1 MQKFKSVEELVNQL
15 KPEKPVYCIR
25 KNSIKYAVKFFLNKF
40 PGKIL
45 YAVKTN
51 PHPEVIKTII
61 ESGVKQFDVA
71 SIEEIKNI
79 RTFSNTAKCSFMH
92 TVKSR
97 ESIKEAYFNYG
108 VKTFSLDTKDELI
121 KIIEST
127 NNAKDLELFV
137 RVAVSNEHAEID
149 LSKKFG
155 ALTSEAIGLLRL
167 VKQHAKKIGL
177 SFHVGSQCM
186 HPISYSKGINEIGN
200 IIKKT
205 KIIPDYINVGGG
217 FPTIYPDLIPQSLDN
232 YFNEINKSLENLKLE
247 KLPEIIC
254 EPGRAI
260 VAESGSTIVRV
271 AVSNE
276 HAEIDLSKKFGALT
290 SEAIG
295 LLRLVKQHA
304 KKVGLSFHVGSQC
317 MHPISYSKGI
327 SEIGNIIKKTK
338 IIPDYINVGGGFP
351 TIYPDLIP
359 QSLDNYFNEINKSL
373 ENLKL
378 EKLPEIICEPG
389 RAIVAESGSTVVRV
403 NLRKKQKLYI
413 NDGTYGTLF
422 DAGTPNI
429 VFPSRMIKENS
440 NKIISKK
447 LTAFDFFGP
456 TCDSMDYM
464 KGPFLLP
471 NNIKENDYVELGQLG
486 AYGLTFRTQFNGYY
500 SNEIYEV
507 EDNPIMTMY
516 DKDINKANMV
526 A

>member
-1 MQKFKSVEELVNQL
+1 MQKFKSVEDLINQL

-25 KNSIKYAVKFFLNKF
+25 KNSIQSAVKYFIKNF

-51 PHPEVIKTII
+51 PHPLVIEQII
-61 ESGVKQFDVA
+61 EGGVEQFDVA
-71 SIEEIKNI
+71 SIEEIRAIKS
-79 RTFSNTAKCSFMH
+79 FSQTAKCSYMH

-97 ESIKEAYFNYG
+97 ENIKEAYFKYG

-121 KIIEST
+121 KIIETT

-155 ALTSEAIGLLRL
+155 ALSSEAAGLLRL
-167 VKQHAKKIGL
+167 AKQHSKKIGL

-186 HPISYSKGINEIGN
+186 HPISYAKGINDIGN

-217 FPTIYPDLIPQSLDN
+217 FPAIYPDLIPQALDS
-232 YFNEINKSLENLKLE
+232 YFNEIKKSLENLKLE

-254 EPGRAI
+254 EPGRAL
-260 VAESGSTIVRV
+260 VAESGSTIV
-271 AVSNE
+271 
-276 HAEIDLSKKFGALT
+276 K
-290 SEAIG
+290 
-295 LLRLVKQHA
+295 
-304 KKVGLSFHVGSQC
+304 
-317 MHPISYSKGI
+317 
-327 SEIGNIIKKTK
+327 
-338 IIPDYINVGGGFP
+338 
-351 TIYPDLIP
+351 
-359 QSLDNYFNEINKSL
+359 
-373 ENLKL
+373 
-378 EKLPEIICEPG
+378 
-389 RAIVAESGSTVVRV
+389 V

-429 VFPSRMIKENS
+429 VFPSKMIKENS

-471 NNIKENDYVELGQLG
+471 NNIKENDYIELGQLG
-486 AYGLTFRTQFNGYY
+486 AYGLTFRTQFNGFY
-500 SNEIYEV
+500 SDEIYEV
-507 EDNPIMTMY
+507 EDQPILTMY
-516 DKDINKANMV
+516 GKDINKATLV

>member
-1 MQKFKSVEELVNQL
+1 MQKFKSVEDLVNQL
-15 KPEKPVYCIR
+15 RPDKPVYCIR
-25 KNSIKYAVKFFLNKF
+25 KNSILSASKYFQKKF

-51 PHPEVIKTII
+51 PHPTVIKTLLR
-61 ESGVKQFDVA
+61 SGIDQFDVA
-71 SIEEIKNI
+71 SIEEIKTV
-79 RTFSNTAKCSFMH
+79 RKFSHKAKCSYMH

-97 ESIKEAYFNYG
+97 ESISEAYFKYG
-108 VKTFSLDTKDELI
+108 IKTFALDTRDELI

-127 NNAKDLELFV
+127 SGAKDLELFV

-155 ALTSEAIGLLRL
+155 ALNSEAAGLLRL
-167 VKQHAKKIGL
+167 VKQYSKKIGL

-205 KIIPDYINVGGG
+205 KIIPNFINIGGG
-217 FPTIYPDLIPQSLDN
+217 FPIIYPDLIPQSLDN
-232 YFNEINKSLENLKLE
+232 YMEEIKKSLLTLNLN

-254 EPGRAI
+254 EPGRAL
-260 VAESGSTIVRV
+260 VAESGSTI
-271 AVSNE
+271 
-276 HAEIDLSKKFGALT
+276 
-290 SEAIG
+290 
-295 LLRLVKQHA
+295 
-304 KKVGLSFHVGSQC
+304 
-317 MHPISYSKGI
+317 
-327 SEIGNIIKKTK
+327 
-338 IIPDYINVGGGFP
+338 
-351 TIYPDLIP
+351 
-359 QSLDNYFNEINKSL
+359 
-373 ENLKL
+373 
-378 EKLPEIICEPG
+378 
-389 RAIVAESGSTVVRV
+389 VRV

-429 VFPSRMIKENS
+429 VFPSKMIKDNT

-447 LTAFDFFGP
+447 ITAFDFYGP

-471 NNIKENDYVELGQLG
+471 NNIKENDYIELGQLG
-486 AYGLTFRTQFNGYY
+486 SYGLTFRTKFNGYF
-500 SNEIYEV
+500 SDEIYEV
-507 EDNPIMTMY
+507 DDNPIMSLY
-516 DKDINKANMV
+516 DKYTNKATLV

>member
-1 MQKFKSVEELVNQL
+1 MQKFKSVEELINQL
-15 KPEKPVYCIR
+15 KPDKPVYCIR
-25 KNSIKYAVKFFLNKF
+25 KDSILSASKFFQKKF

-51 PHPEVIKTII
+51 PHPAVIKTLIK
-61 ESGVKQFDVA
+61 SGIDQFDVA
-71 SIEEIKNI
+71 SIDEIKAI
-79 RTFSNTAKCSFMH
+79 RKFSQSTKCSFMH

-97 ESIKEAYFNYG
+97 ESISEAYFKYG

-121 KIIEST
+121 KIIKST
-127 NNAKDLELFV
+127 SNAKDLELFV
-137 RVAVSNEHAEID
+137 RVSVSNEHAEID

-155 ALTSEAIGLLRL
+155 ALNSEATGLLRL

-186 HPISYSKGINEIGN
+186 HPISYAKGITEIGN

-232 YFNEINKSLENLKLE
+232 YFDEIKKGLKNLKLDN
-247 KLPEIIC
+247 LPEIIC
-254 EPGRAI
+254 EPGRAL
-260 VAESGSTIVRV
+260 VAESGSTI
-271 AVSNE
+271 
-276 HAEIDLSKKFGALT
+276 
-290 SEAIG
+290 
-295 LLRLVKQHA
+295 
-304 KKVGLSFHVGSQC
+304 
-317 MHPISYSKGI
+317 
-327 SEIGNIIKKTK
+327 
-338 IIPDYINVGGGFP
+338 
-351 TIYPDLIP
+351 
-359 QSLDNYFNEINKSL
+359 
-373 ENLKL
+373 
-378 EKLPEIICEPG
+378 
-389 RAIVAESGSTVVRV
+389 VRV

-429 VFPSRMIKENS
+429 VFPSKMIKDCS
-440 NKIISKK
+440 SKIISKK

-471 NNIKENDYVELGQLG
+471 NNIKENDYIELGQLG
-486 AYGLTFRTQFNGYY
+486 SYGLTFRTQFNGYY

-507 EDNPIMTMY
+507 EDNPIMSLY
-516 DKDINKANMV
+516 SKDINKATLV